1 MKYLPLK
8 CPITDYFLI
17 EILTNYEIRFEHFQ
31 FKHHFKNVFIYN
43 LVKYKHAFKFSGP
56 GAA

>member
-8 CPITDYFLI
+8 CSISDYFMI
-17 EILTNYEIRFEHFQ
+17 EILTNYEMRCEHFQ
-31 FKHHFKNVFIYN
+31 FKHHFKSVFIYN
-43 LVKYKHAFKFSGP
+43 LVKYKHALKFSGH